1 MYFLESLF
9 HFFLNWILAS
19 MSWVMAAG
27 LIVNAAIGVSYLL
40 YWLLAPSD
48 KYSIDK
54 NVSYHW

>member
-1 MYFLESLF
+1 
-9 HFFLNWILAS
+9 
-19 MSWVMAAG
+19 MAAG

-54 NVSYHW
+54 NVSYH